1 MPGISVI
8 VPVHNTVQYLERCV
22 ESILSQTFE
31 DLEIILAENLSDDG
45 SAELCDKLAL
55 RDNRIKVMH
64 LDKAGPSYARN
75 QALKI
80 CSSPYIGYVDSD
92 DYIDKDMY
100 ETLYGAAVEY
110 GADVVYCNF
119 RMTYPD
125 GRQTPSQGSGKIV
138 KRKAEDIVTDIF
150 TETVSSAPW
159 TKIFRRH
166 IPEKTPFPEGR
177 LYEDH
182 AVVYKIIAD
191 CSCCVWVD
199 RTFYSYYQRPE
210 STCHTP
216 SPSKIYDYFCA
227 ESGRIDY
234 LDRYSTIPQ
243 ETKDEIFRIQVRN
256 SIYYFRLFITL
267 EGGERMQ
274 KEIKA
279 MRSKL
284 SSVYKKKDILPKL
297 ERKRL
302 FKIKYFWRFYKD
314 TFKKEM

>member
-80 CSSPYIGYVDSD
+80 CSSPYIGYVD
-92 DYIDKDMY
+92 
-100 ETLYGAAVEY
+100 
-110 GADVVYCNF
+110 
-119 RMTYPD
+119 
-125 GRQTPSQGSGKIV
+125 
-138 KRKAEDIVTDIF
+138 
-150 TETVSSAPW
+150 
-159 TKIFRRH
+159 
-166 IPEKTPFPEGR
+166 
-177 LYEDH
+177 
-182 AVVYKIIAD
+182 
-191 CSCCVWVD
+191 
-199 RTFYSYYQRPE
+199 RTFYSHYQRPE

-243 ETKDEIFRIQVRN
+243 ETKDE
-256 SIYYFRLFITL
+256 
-267 EGGERMQ
+267 
-274 KEIKA
+274 
-279 MRSKL
+279 
-284 SSVYKKKDILPKL
+284 KL

-314 TFKKEM
+314 TIAR